1 MYMGR
6 KTVIE
11 RIILPFKSGFFATL
25 VFHQG
30 LILLMYY
37 LNFTDRQPFN
47 MEPTQPFAVPS
58 VVSLAFFGGL
68 WGILIWSLIIK
79 QTNQRKFL
87 FSLVLGAFGPT
98 LVAMLIVFPL
108 KGLPVTAGLFGMG
121 LLLNAFW
128 GFGLW
133 LLMQLQPKIKV

>member
-1 MYMGR
+1 MKLNR
-6 KTVIE
+6 NVIVKKFV
-11 RIILPFKSGFFATL
+11 LPFKSGFFATL

-30 LILLMYY
+30 LILLLYY
-37 LNFTDRQPFN
+37 LNFIDRQPYN
-47 MEPTQPFAVPS
+47 MTPTQPFLVPS
-58 VVSLAFFGGL
+58 VLSLAFFGGL

-79 QTNQRKFL
+79 QTNQRKLL

-108 KGLPVTAGLFGMG
+108 KGLPVTASLFGMG

-133 LLMQLQPKIKV
+133 LLMQFQPKV